1 MGKWR
6 NVLLVSAFGYV
17 CLPVRFPRAIE
28 KQEGYIMKRRL
39 LRGFRQGF
47 NMIKKFLT
55 LKVAFDNI
63 LSIQKYKKETRIP
76 KKNICVL
83 GISKL

>member
-1 MGKWR
+1 
-6 NVLLVSAFGYV
+6 
-17 CLPVRFPRAIE
+17 
-28 KQEGYIMKRRL
+28 MKRRL